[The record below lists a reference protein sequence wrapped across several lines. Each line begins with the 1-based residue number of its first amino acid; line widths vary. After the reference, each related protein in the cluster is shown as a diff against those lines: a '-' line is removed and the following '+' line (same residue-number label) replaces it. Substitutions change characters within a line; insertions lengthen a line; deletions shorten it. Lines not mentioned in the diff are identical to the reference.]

1 MKTNDVVMFALGFVA
16 GYFLK
21 NSWTKRNT
29 VDLTERVQ
37 ALTDNTNRAS
47 SPETNFVFSKKY
59 KDCEAKVNE
68 MMSLAKFAQGT
79 DLVAYNKR
87 AIDSCM
93 KKA

>member
-1 MKTNDVVMFALGFVA
+1 MKTNDLVMVGLGFIA

-21 NSWTKRNT
+21 NQWDKRNAVVET
-29 VDLTERVQ
+29 PND
-37 ALTDNTNRAS
+37 DTNY
-47 SPETNFVFSKKY
+47 VFSKKY
-59 KDCEAKVNE
+59 KDCEVKVNE